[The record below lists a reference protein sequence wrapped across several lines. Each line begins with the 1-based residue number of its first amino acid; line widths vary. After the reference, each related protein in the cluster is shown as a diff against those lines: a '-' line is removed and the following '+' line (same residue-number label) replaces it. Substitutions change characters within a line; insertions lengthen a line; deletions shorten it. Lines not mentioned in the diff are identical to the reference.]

1 MTRQEQIE
9 KAALDEKRVALSTYQ
24 RAFELGAKW
33 ADEHP
38 AWISVADEL
47 PKREGDYSDFSI
59 RVLATDGKD
68 VDKAMLQ
75 NDGTW
80 FTHDL
85 WVFENVTHWMP
96 LPSIETI
103 INKQL

>member
-1 MTRQEQIE
+1 MTREQEIME
-9 KAALDEKRVALSTYQ
+9 GALAHDYDL
-24 RAFELGAKW
+24 AFAEVFAEGAKW

-38 AWISVADEL
+38 HWISVEDEL
-47 PKREGDYSDFSI
+47 PEREGDYSDFSI

-68 VDKAMLQ
+68 VHKAMLH

-85 WVFENVTHWMP
+85 WVLENVTHWMP
-96 LPSIETI
+96 LPAS
-103 INKQL
+103 KGGKDD